1 MNRQRSTPEFND
13 KDVVHELHAL
23 DRETLARL
31 LFHGLVEL
39 KKIVPVVL
47 SQPALERD
55 EQNPKRKHALL
66 DRSLMVVPL
75 AIKRFNVLDD
85 VGGRCHATSHCE
97 LALQTQGLKAKSL
110 SKDFGPYRSSGKCHG
125 LGQALAFGSSPRSHS
140 NGSVSRAS
148 CC

>member
-1 MNRQRSTPEFND
+1 LSCLKESHESSTISPEFND

-31 LFHGLVEL
+31 LFHGLVDL

-66 DRSLMVVPL
+66 DLSLMVVPL

-97 LALQTQGLKAKSL
+97 DNYFCRPTTTKTAGLSL
-110 SKDFGPYRSSGKCHG
+110 
-125 LGQALAFGSSPRSHS
+125 
-140 NGSVSRAS
+140 
-148 CC
+148 